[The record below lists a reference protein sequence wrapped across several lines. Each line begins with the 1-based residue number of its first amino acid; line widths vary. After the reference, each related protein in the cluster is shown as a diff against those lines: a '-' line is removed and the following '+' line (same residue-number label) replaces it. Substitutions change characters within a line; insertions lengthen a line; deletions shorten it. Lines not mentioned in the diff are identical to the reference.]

1 MPMFTYNLWM
11 RCLQPDIMSISLSS
25 YQHCDEQQFQTLS
38 SALYTIVPVLKL
50 DLVLQALLLD
60 YIIAQGKYTR
70 TPCVHLVFIKKSIFL
85 NIFKTKYTTKT
96 TSVSYS
102 VLLEA
107 CPQPCC
113 KRSMQIDTI
122 LYYCFYIKEVHFE
135 MF

>member
-1 MPMFTYNLWM
+1 MFTYNLWM
-11 RCLQPDIMSISLSS
+11 RCLQPDTMSIILSS
-25 YQHCDEQQFQTLS
+25 YQHCDEQQFQTLL

-60 YIIAQGKYTR
+60 YIIALRKNTR

-85 NIFKTKYTTKT
+85 NIFKTTYTTKT

-122 LYYCFYIKEVHFE
+122 LYYCFHMKEVHFE